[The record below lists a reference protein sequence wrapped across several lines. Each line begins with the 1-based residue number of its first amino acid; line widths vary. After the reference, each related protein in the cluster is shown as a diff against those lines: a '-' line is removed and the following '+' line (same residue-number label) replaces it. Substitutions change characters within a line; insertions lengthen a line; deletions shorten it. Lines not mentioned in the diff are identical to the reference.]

1 MNFITIKLLKRT
13 AFTVFASAVFASA
26 VFAQSDVYLS
36 LSATGKRSD
45 IAIESFAAPN
55 NTSDDI
61 KYAQLLKEVVENDLI
76 LSRYFNVITGD
87 PERSAP
93 HDARMLFWEKKG
105 ASVLIT
111 GTVKVRLDQITLE
124 VKLYDVVSR
133 EIIWQQTYKNEAV
146 NYRRLAH
153 EVSDEIVRRFTGEQG
168 IARSKLAF
176 INNNTRFKELYIIDY
191 DGRNIRRLTHDKKL
205 NILPK
210 WSPIGNQIT
219 YTSYLYNNPDLF
231 SIDLQNNRR
240 RIISKYQ
247 GLNSAG
253 TFSPDGTKILLT
265 LSRGRYPNLYLISE
279 ATGEIL
285 RRMTD
290 GSYIDTSPSFAPNG
304 QEIVFISDRPGLPQL
319 YIMNIEGGNV
329 RRLTTSDFCDSPAW
343 SPRGD
348 KIVFTMRQQ
357 KGNYDL
363 FVYDLPTSKITRLT
377 SNQRNNENPA
387 WSPDGRFVAFSSTRS
402 GRSEIYIMA
411 IDGSGTRKLAEI
423 PGASFTP
430 SWSPNLTN

>member
-219 YTSYLYNNPDLF
+219 YTSYL
-231 SIDLQNNRR
+231 
-240 RIISKYQ
+240 
-247 GLNSAG
+247 
-253 TFSPDGTKILLT
+253 
-265 LSRGRYPNLYLISE
+265 
-279 ATGEIL
+279 
-285 RRMTD
+285 
-290 GSYIDTSPSFAPNG
+290 
-304 QEIVFISDRPGLPQL
+304 
-319 YIMNIEGGNV
+319 
-329 RRLTTSDFCDSPAW
+329 
-343 SPRGD
+343 
-348 KIVFTMRQQ
+348 
-357 KGNYDL
+357 
-363 FVYDLPTSKITRLT
+363 
-377 SNQRNNENPA
+377 
-387 WSPDGRFVAFSSTRS
+387 
-402 GRSEIYIMA
+402 
-411 IDGSGTRKLAEI
+411 
-423 PGASFTP
+423 
-430 SWSPNLTN
+430 